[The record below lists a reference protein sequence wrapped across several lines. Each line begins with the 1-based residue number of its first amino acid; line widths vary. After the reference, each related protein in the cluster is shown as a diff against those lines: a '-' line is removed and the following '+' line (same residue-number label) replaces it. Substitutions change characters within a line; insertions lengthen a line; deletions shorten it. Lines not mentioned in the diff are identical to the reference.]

1 MKAILGII
9 AALAAVAGTLYF
21 LVYRKGGQTDDF
33 ESDMDYGY
41 EDTDSSYEV
50 AYKEVQK
57 ESSKQTSAT
66 NIKERHRDAGEQIK
80 ESLDIITEK
89 SVNEE
94 ETNKA
99 KLNQIFD
106 DLEEI

>member
-9 AALAAVAGTLYF
+9 AVLAAVAGAVYF
-21 LVYRKGGQTDDF
+21 LVYRKGGQTDDY
-33 ESDMDYGY
+33 ESDMDYSY
-41 EDTDSSYEV
+41 EDKES
-50 AYKEVQK
+50 YKEEQK
-57 ESSKQTSAT
+57 ESLKQTFAT

-80 ESLDIITEK
+80 ESLENITEK

-106 DLEEI
+106 ELEGI